1 MITLRCKLKP
11 EDYIQ
16 AQYLHMR
23 SLSWLKYL
31 GIALLSLSLVIL
43 IASASSLD

>member
-23 SLSWLKYL
+23 SISRLRGKVRFQRLF
-31 GIALLSLSLVIL
+31 
-43 IASASSLD
+43 